1 MIYFWIKRHY
11 RKVFGAACG
20 LAVVAGCGQGS
31 WNNPYPAAAR
41 GQNILYSSFEERP
54 KHLDPARAYS
64 SAEYAFIGQIYE
76 PLLQY
81 RYLQRPYELAPLGAA
96 VMPQV
101 HYYDARG
108 REVPSTTSAT
118 RIASGVY
125 EIKIR
130 PGMRYQPHPAL
141 ARDTA
146 GAYVYHRLD
155 AAQIAAVQTLNDF
168 PQTGTRAVTAQD
180 YAYEMRRLAHPLIQ
194 SPILSVMV
202 DNIVGM
208 KEYAAELQAVAE
220 AQRKRGEKVQ
230 IDLRAYTLKG
240 VATPDEHT
248 LRITLKGKYPQ
259 LLYWLAMPFFAPIPW
274 EADVFYAQP
283 GLNEKNINFD
293 WWPLGSGPYMLSENN
308 PNRQMILSRNPNFHG
323 ATYPSA
329 GAPGDAEAGLLA
341 DAGKPLPFID
351 QAIYALEKES
361 IPYWN
366 KFLQGYYDT
375 SGISS
380 ESFDQAVSMSGQG
393 ELGLTDKMQRQG
405 IHLVTTV
412 ASSTSYMGFN
422 MRDPVVGGDGERARK
437 LRRAI
442 AIAVDYEEFIAIF
455 RNGRGISAHGAVP
468 PGIFGYREGR
478 AGVNP
483 YVYDWMDGKAK
494 RKPIEDARKL
504 LIEAG
509 YANGIDQSTG
519 QPLTLYFDVTG
530 EGPDDLARLA
540 WFRKQFEKLD
550 LQLVYRNTSYNRFQE
565 KMRKGNA
572 QIFMWGWNADYP
584 DPENFFFLLY
594 GPNGKVEHDGE
605 NAANYNN
612 RQFDALFDQMKNM
625 DNGPERQAL
634 IDRMNDVLRV
644 DGPWLWGFHPQEF
657 ALSHSWYYNVK
668 PNLMAHNTLQY
679 KRIDAAAR
687 DRLRDAWNPPVIWPL
702 GVAAMLLV
710 IMVIPAAVVYRR
722 RQRQAP
728 RGVGDRRE

>member
-1 MIYFWIKRHY
+1 
-11 RKVFGAACG
+11 GT
-20 LAVVAGCGQGS
+20 
-31 WNNPYPAAAR
+31 WNNPYPATAR

-54 KHLDPARAYS
+54 KHLDPARSYS
-64 SAEYAFIGQIYE
+64 SAEYAFIGQIYT

-81 RYLQRPYELAPLGAA
+81 HYLQRPYALEPLGAA
-96 VMPQV
+96 NMPLARFF
-101 HYYDARG
+101 DIRG
-108 REVPSTTSAT
+108 RELGADAPAA
-118 RIASGVY
+118 RIATSVY
-125 EIKIR
+125 DIKIR

-141 ARDTA
+141 ARDA
-146 GAYVYHRLD
+146 VGNYLYHHLD
-155 AAQIAAVQTLNDF
+155 AGQIAAVQTLNDF
-168 PQTGTRAVTAQD
+168 AQTGTREVHAQD
-180 YAYEMRRLAHPLIQ
+180 YAYEIKRLAHPAIQ
-194 SPILSVMV
+194 SPVLSVMA

-208 KEYAAELQAVAE
+208 KEFAAALQAVAE
-220 AQRKRGEKVQ
+220 AQRKRGEKVK
-230 IDLRAYTLKG
+230 IDLRAHTLQG
-240 VATPDEHT
+240 VETPDDYT

-259 LLYWLAMPFFAPIPW
+259 LLYWLAMPFFSPIPW
-274 EADVFYAQP
+274 EADTFYAQP

-293 WWPLGSGPYMLSENN
+293 WWPLGSGAYMLSENN
-308 PNRQMILSRNPNFHG
+308 PNRQMILSRNPNYFG
-323 ATYPSA
+323 ATYPSV

-351 QAIYALEKES
+351 QAIYSLEKES

-380 ESFDQAVSMSGQG
+380 ESFDQAVRMGGQG
-393 ELGLTDKMQRQG
+393 ELGLTEEMQRQG
-405 IHLVTTV
+405 IRLVTAI

-455 RNGRGISAHGAVP
+455 RNGRGIAAHGAVP

-478 AGVNP
+478 DGMNP
-483 YVYDWMDGKAK
+483 YVYDWVGGKAK
-494 RKPIEDARKL
+494 RKPIEDARRL
-504 LIEAG
+504 LAEAG
-509 YANGIDQSTG
+509 YANGIDQATN

-530 EGPDDLARLA
+530 EGPDDLARFA
-540 WFRKQFEKLD
+540 WFRKQFEKLAV
-550 LQLVYRNTSYNRFQE
+550 QLVFRNTSYNRFQE

-605 NAANYNN
+605 NAANYHNA
-612 RQFDALFDQMKNM
+612 QFDALFDQMKNM
-625 DNGPERQAL
+625 DNGPARQAL
-634 IDRMNDVLRV
+634 IDRMNDVLRA
-644 DGPWLWGFHPQEF
+644 DGPWLWGFHPKEF
-657 ALSHSWYYNVK
+657 ALSHQWYYNVK

-687 DRLRDAWNPPVIWPL
+687 DRARAAWNPPIVWPL
-702 GVAAMLLV
+702 GMVAVLLV
-710 IMVIPAAVVYRR
+710 LVIIPAVFVYQR

-728 RGVGDRRE
+728 RSVGDPHG